1 MTWFRVDD
9 GFAEHPKVELL
20 EADPKRYMAAITVW
34 TVMGADCSRR
44 LTDGYVSTSRL
55 SKVLGHLGKSAKDG
69 ADALVSVGIWDH
81 ADDGW
86 TFRNWSEYQ
95 PTKADVESAR
105 KAKTDRQRRWRSASV
120 DASTATSTNASTNAS
135 VDAAHARVSRPDPTH
150 PNQERE
156 SGATSDAAKPPERA
170 SKPKAPDT
178 HSAAIAD
185 PDVIRLL
192 AVYRELHGKDERWN
206 PAAKEGK
213 HSRAAHIFRA
223 LHGLAGDRLT
233 AEEIEY
239 AFRGNH
245 ADEWHRSRGKHEI
258 EYVLRPSKVGQ
269 FIATGK
275 APSSPQKAAEQDGR
289 GVALAE
295 IKKRHDEALRAAN
308 ECALRGDD
316 EGKVRLTLEAKNLRA
331 EFARIREAS

>member
-1 MTWFRVDD
+1 MTWGRMDDKFHRNKKVRALLRMRGGREALGTWVYWWSWCLDDPDLTGSIPKEELSPADLRSAQLLSLIGLWVEYNDCYTFNDFHEYNPTRAQVESKKLADRERV
-9 GFAEHPKVELL
+9 FAKRHGIP
-20 EADPKRYMAAITVW
+20 ADVASDSYATPKR
-34 TVMGADCSRR
+34 
-44 LTDGYVSTSRL
+44 
-55 SKVLGHLGKSAKDG
+55 
-69 ADALVSVGIWDH
+69 LVSD
-81 ADDGW
+81 
-86 TFRNWSEYQ
+86 SEAIR
-95 PTKADVESAR
+95 TRV
-105 KAKTDRQRRWRSASV
+105 
-120 DASTATSTNASTNAS
+120 AST
-135 VDAAHARVSRPDPTH
+135 RVPNPTH

-156 SGATSDAAKPPERA
+156 SGATSDAAQPPERA

-269 FIATGK
+269 FIAAGK
-275 APSSPQKAAEQDGR
+275 APGSPQKAAEQDGR